1 MTYTITNK
9 GAKSKMNPE
18 RGIIKASGIVAKI
31 SIYKASL
38 DSAFYEAKMV
48 FICEDGSKFYEYVG
62 AQRVTQ
68 CRKFAE
74 GMFADRV
81 RGYAA

>member
-18 RGIIKASGIVAKI
+18 RGMIKAPGLVAKI
-31 SIYKASL
+31 RIYKVSL

-48 FICEDGSKFYEYVG
+48 FICEDGSKFYEYLG
-62 AQRVTQ
+62 HQRVTQ
-68 CRKFAE
+68 CRKGAE
-74 GMFADRV
+74 VMFADRL
-81 RGYAA
+81 RGFAA